1 MKQRGLKPSEWD
13 WSFLEY
19 YRKAVDLESSHE
31 RKKGILHAL
40 RHCEATR
47 DLWTESIK
55 DIYPL
60 IQFDPIPNQEL
71 REPKIELYKVSISF
85 TGGNLTSWK
94 YIYWN
99 TVVYPNLKIS
109 GA

>member
-1 MKQRGLKPSEWD
+1 MKQKDLLPSQWD

-19 YRKAVDLESSHE
+19 FRKAVDLEPSDE
-31 RKKGILHAL
+31 MKKGILHAL
-40 RHCEATR
+40 RHCEATH

-71 REPKIELYKVSISF
+71 KEPKIELYKISISF
-85 TGGNLTSWK
+85 TGGN
-94 YIYWN
+94 IRPP
-99 TVVYPNLKIS
+99 VYFLQHNR
-109 GA
+109 